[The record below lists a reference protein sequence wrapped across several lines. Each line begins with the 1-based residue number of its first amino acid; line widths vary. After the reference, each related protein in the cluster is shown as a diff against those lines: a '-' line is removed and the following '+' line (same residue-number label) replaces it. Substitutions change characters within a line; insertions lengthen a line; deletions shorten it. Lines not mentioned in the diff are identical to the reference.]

1 MIKFEAIVE
10 SNKGTVV
17 NCYTSDMGEL
27 MDFLAKYEK
36 DYQYVINHETG
47 KLLYR
52 ANHPTAEDFM
62 DEHFLLMCMGW
73 VSRDLFQAPDPRQE
87 IVEAIR
93 EVCEEFGAVL
103 TVPRS

>member
-1 MIKFEAIVE
+1 MIMFEANVE
-10 SNKGTVV
+10 KKEVASMT
-17 NCYTSDMGEL
+17 CRTSSMDEL
-27 MDFLAKYEK
+27 MDFLAKYEN
-36 DYQYVINHETG
+36 DYQYVVDDETG
-47 KLLYR
+47 ELLYR
-52 ANHPTAEDFM
+52 ANHPTEEDFM

-87 IVEAIR
+87 IVEAIC